1 MDQWS
6 SGEPRALLGIDH
18 GIPGSEVRV
27 PLLVCIFLTLFLY
40 PFIKKIFFG
49 LLLAALGLS

>member
-18 GIPGSEVRV
+18 GIPGSEVCV

-40 PFIKKIFFG
+40 PFIKNFFG